1 VLADPEALDR
11 AAEDRL
17 VLLAEGEQGSQRD
30 QDVGAAGSAQ
40 FREDGGDVVAGDLA
54 QVTVAA

>member
-1 VLADPEALDR
+1 VLADPEALNR

-17 VLLAEGEQGSQRD
+17 VRLAECEQGPQRD

-40 FREDGGDVVAGDLA
+40 RGEDGGDVVAGDLA
-54 QVTVAA
+54 QVAVAA